1 MADARVSCSCEVVE
15 GFCGQSMSLK
25 GFPKNLG

>member
-1 MADARVSCSCEVVE
+1 VVE

-25 GFPKNLG
+25 GVPKKSRVDQDDWFGG